1 MQKQLPFIRIQSLFW
16 IFAFTCSFAMA
27 QEDTLVNLYG
37 RVIDADGKGIPNV
50 SIILKNNFE
59 VSTDSTGAWSM
70 LSTTSSAIE
79 NGPKKSPFE
88 LDIRGNKVFL
98 KLPKAGLLNVTV
110 FDLSGKSR
118 FRLLNEKIRPGEYK
132 IHLDETKTPH
142 GTWLVKIN
150 TPSGSQVLRWSHQ
163 GSESTATIQ
172 TLSQRSGYKTS
183 ILAKAS
189 GIPDTL
195 MVQYKGQEIVRMEQA
210 NTVAG
215 ELPDFIIVSVS
226 PKMSPSNAGK
236 VIETLPLYVLVGQP
250 FSFHVEY
257 VSTSWRP
264 IQLKTGS
271 LITPAAESQQNTTL
285 QAPKDS
291 VIVYFVS
298 PVQKITFSSLS
309 SKALDKGPFSIGAQ
323 ASSLLPVTVTS
334 NTPEYC
340 SFSGDT
346 AYLVGAGKCQFTT
359 TQQGNSFY
367 NYISVDSSFYI
378 TKGTQT
384 ITIDDIPDQEFS
396 ATPFTI
402 ESSINSGLIISY
414 TSQTPFVC
422 TLLDGVI
429 TMKSIGLCTF
439 VASQA
444 GNVNYNSTQLTK
456 SFTIKKASQIIYIE
470 TIGNKK
476 YLDPQMAL
484 NPVANSGLPVV
495 ASTTSSA
502 CSITSNILTFLSSG
516 NCEITYKQAG
526 NGVYAPAELISTVT
540 ILKASQTIDL
550 SVDGLS
556 NIGGVIQTTYNPI
569 STQYVA
575 TMLSNRSIS
584 STLYSATSDICS
596 TSGTKITLLKSGECK
611 VFAMNDG
618 NLQYEAA
625 SSDTVAFLINKATQ
639 IINYSNTADRV
650 YSATPFSITAIANS
664 GLPVVV
670 ISNTPSICTI
680 ENNAVQ
686 LLSTGMCDLSAS
698 QQGNEQYLPATNDVS
713 IQISKAEQVI
723 PAGITIANRK
733 LSSGNIVLDY
743 STDASLP
750 VQFTSTTP
758 TVCEVNIS
766 NSSEII
772 LNATGTCTL
781 TASAIGDI
789 RYNDA
794 TPVTN
799 ISFVVEAD

>member
-1 MQKQLPFIRIQSLFW
+1 MQKQTTYFKIHLIGW
-16 IFAFTCSFAMA
+16 IFAFMCTFAYA
-27 QEDTLVNLYG
+27 QEDTLINLYG
-37 RVIDADGKGIPNV
+37 RVVDADGKSIPNV
-50 SIILKNNFE
+50 SIILKNNME
-59 VSTDSTGAWSM
+59 AISDSTGFWSM
-70 LSTTSSAIE
+70 ISTTTSAIE
-79 NGPKKSPFE
+79 GGQKKSPFE
-88 LDIRGNKVFL
+88 LKIRGNKVFI
-98 KLPKAGLLNVTV
+98 KLPKAGNLNVTV
-110 FDLSGKSR
+110 FDLAGKSR
-118 FRLLNEKIRPGEYK
+118 FQLLNEKIRPGDYN
-132 IHLDETKTPH
+132 IHLDEGKTPH

-172 TLSQRSGYKTS
+172 TLSQRNGYKTS

-189 GIPDTL
+189 GTPDTL
-195 MVQYKGQEIVRMEQA
+195 MIHYNGQEIVRMEQA
-210 NTVAG
+210 NLVAG
-215 ELPDFIIVSVS
+215 ELSDFIIVSVT
-226 PKMSPSNAGK
+226 PKMNPSNAGK
-236 VIETLPLYVLVGQP
+236 VIESLPLYVLVGQP

-257 VSTSWRP
+257 VSTNWRP

-271 LITPAAESQQNTTL
+271 IITSAAESQQNTTL

-323 ASSLLPVTVTS
+323 ASSLLSVTVTS

-378 TKGTQT
+378 TKGSQT
-384 ITIDDIPDQEFS
+384 ISIDDITNQEFS

-402 ESSINSGLIISY
+402 EASINSGLIISY

-422 TLLDGVI
+422 TLLDGI
-429 TMKSIGLCTF
+429 LTMKSIGLCTF
-439 VASQA
+439 IASQA

-484 NPVANSGLPVV
+484 NPVSNSGLPVV

-502 CSITSNILTFLSSG
+502 CSISNNILTFLSSG

-526 NGVYAPAELISTVT
+526 NGVYAPAELTSTVT
-540 ILKASQTIDL
+540 ILKASQTIEL

-556 NIGGVIQTTYNPI
+556 NIGGVIQTTYNPL
-569 STQYVA
+569 STQYA
-575 TMLSNRSIS
+575 TTMLSNHGIT
-584 STLYSATSDICS
+584 STLYSATSDVCS
-596 TSGTKITLLKSGECK
+596 TSGTQITLLKSGECK

-618 NLQYEAA
+618 SLQFEAA

-639 IINYSNTADRV
+639 IISYSNTSDRV
-650 YSATPFSITAIANS
+650 YSTTPFSITATANS
-664 GLPVVV
+664 GLPVEV

-680 ENNAVQ
+680 ENNSVQ
-686 LLSTGMCDLSAS
+686 LLSTGMCDLSAY
-698 QQGNEQYLPATNDVS
+698 QQGDEQYLPATSDVS

-723 PAGITIANRK
+723 PASIAIANRK
-733 LSSGNIVLDY
+733 FSSGNFVLNY
-743 STDASLP
+743 STDANLP

-758 TVCEVNIS
+758 SVCEVNAS

-772 LNATGTCTL
+772 LNALGTCTL

-799 ISFVVEAD
+799 IAFEVEAD